1 MRYAHTRRTR
11 RTRPTPSVTRAGE
24 PALVATVLTPIER
37 VRVDVAAQGVYNA
50 IHRTRIDEV
59 VNDLRQERVSAVL
72 VSVSRY
78 DPAAT
83 ARMAAMVREFPRV
96 PTYAL
101 LTDVHKSTPYAVHA
115 LGQIG
120 VHTLVDVRQPSG
132 WASLR
137 ERLSHEQPKDLQR
150 IALAELAI
158 DLAGASPDCWRFFE
172 VLLSARPPV
181 STVRQLAR
189 ALYIH
194 PTTLMSRFY
203 RAKLPSPK
211 SYIDMSRL
219 MRAAHLLENKGV
231 SIAAMTRQLDY
242 SSAQAFG
249 RHVKHV
255 SGLTAAEFRQ
265 EFTGDR
271 MLARF
276 RCELVLPYVQALRT
290 FRPVTAA
297 PGWITSEG
305 VDSRS

>member
-1 MRYAHTRRTR
+1 M
-11 RTRPTPSVTRAGE
+11 
-24 PALVATVLTPIER
+24 LVATVLAPIER
-37 VRVDVAAQGVYNA
+37 IRVDVAAQGVYNA

-59 VNDLRQERVSAVL
+59 LDDLRKERVGAVL
-72 VSVSRY
+72 LSVSRY

-101 LTDVHKSTPYAVHA
+101 LTDVHKSTPYAIHA

-137 ERLSHEQPKDLQR
+137 ERLAHEQPEDLQR
-150 IALAELAI
+150 IALTQLAT
-158 DLAGASPDCWRFFE
+158 DLVGSPPDCWRFFE
-172 VLLSARPPV
+172 VLLTARPQI

-189 ALYIH
+189 SLYIH

-203 RAKLPSPK
+203 RAELPSPK
-211 SYIDMSRL
+211 SYIDWSRL
-219 MRAAHLLENKGV
+219 MRAAHFLENEGL
-231 SIAAMTRQLDY
+231 SITAMTRQLDY

-249 RHVKHV
+249 RHVRHMC
-255 SGLTAAEFRQ
+255 GLSAAEFRRQ
-265 EFTGDR
+265 YTGEL
-271 MLARF
+271 MFQRF
-276 RCELVLPYVQALRT
+276 RCELILPYVHILRA

-297 PGWITSEG
+297 PGWITTDG
-305 VDSRS
+305 VDSRV